1 VAHFNASARPALPV
15 PPGVAHYNPPSHAAS
30 RAPDRRLSSP
40 DFVRLLVQ
48 VAVLL
53 ATALLCGQAM
63 RALRQP
69 AVMGELLGGV
79 LLGPTLLGRVLPGVS
94 DAVFGGSAEVTLARD
109 ALTRLGLLFFL
120 FAVGLETDLS
130 LLRRLRR
137 PALGI
142 GLSGSLVPLAL
153 GAALVGSLP
162 TEFWGP
168 EASAHPVA
176 FAVFLGLNLAN
187 SAIPVL
193 ARILMDLQLL
203 GGRIGALCLSAA
215 VVDDLIA
222 WAFFAAV
229 LLGLSPVQG
238 GLARLVLSFAL
249 TVVVPVVVVGLGR
262 RIGPPGLAWLRRRVA
277 WPEGFIAATAVLV
290 LLAAAASEAAG
301 VHAALGALL
310 LGVALGGGDAPHHE
324 AHEAVAR
331 FALGLFAPLYFV
343 SLGLTTDFARSFDPA
358 LVAVVVATAIASKLT
373 GVLLGARLA
382 GMAVSREAWAIGFGL
397 NARGATGI
405 ILAAVGHHAGVIDD
419 RVFVALAVMAFLTSL
434 LAGPAMARLLPP
446 SAQSDL

>member
-1 VAHFNASARPALPV
+1 VT
-15 PPGVAHYNPPSHAAS
+15 
-30 RAPDRRLSSP
+30 SP

-53 ATALLCGQAM
+53 ATAMLCGRLM

-69 AVMGELLGGV
+69 SVMGELLGGV
-79 LLGPTLLGRVLPGVS
+79 LLGPTLLGRLAP
-94 DAVFGGSAEVTLARD
+94 DASAALFGGPPEVGLARD

-130 LLRRLRR
+130 LLRRWRR
-137 PALGI
+137 TALSL
-142 GLSGSLVPLAL
+142 GLSGSLVPLAAGAIL
-153 GAALVGSLP
+153 VAALPAG
-162 TEFWGP
+162 FWGP
-168 EASAHPVA
+168 HAEAHPFA
-176 FAVFLGLNLAN
+176 FPIFVGLNLAN

-193 ARILMDLQLL
+193 ARILMDLRVL
-203 GGRIGALCLSAA
+203 GSRVGTLCLAAA

-222 WAFFAAV
+222 WAFFAVV
-229 LLGLSPVQG
+229 LVGLSPTHG
-238 GLARLVLSFAL
+238 GLTRLPVTFALALVL
-249 TVVVPVVVVGLGR
+249 PVVVVGLGR
-262 RIGPPGLAWLRRRVA
+262 RLGPPGLTWLKRHLP
-277 WPEGFIAATAVLV
+277 WPEGFVAATAVLV
-290 LLAAAASEAAG
+290 LAAAAASEAAG

-310 LGVALGGGDAPHHE
+310 LGVALGGEDAEHRE
-324 AHEAVAR
+324 AHDVVAR

-343 SLGLTTDFARSFDPA
+343 SLGLTTDFVRSFDAGLVA
-358 LVAVVVATAIASKLT
+358 LVVAAAIASKLA

-382 GMAVSREAWAIGFGL
+382 GMPADRETWAIGFGL

-434 LAGPAMARLLPP
+434 LAGPAMGRLLRP
-446 SAQSDL
+446 ATQSDL

>member
-1 VAHFNASARPALPV
+1 V
-15 PPGVAHYNPPSHAAS
+15 
-30 RAPDRRLSSP
+30 SSP

-94 DAVFGGSAEVTLARD
+94 EAIFGGSDQVTLARD

-120 FAVGLETDLS
+120 FAVGLETDLA

-142 GLSGSLVPLAL
+142 GLCGSLVPLAL
-153 GAALVGSLP
+153 GAALVASLP
-162 TEFWGP
+162 SGFWGP
-168 EASAHPVA
+168 EAAAHPVA
-176 FAVFLGLNLAN
+176 FAVFVGLNLAN

-193 ARILMDLQLL
+193 ARILIDLQLL
-203 GGRIGALCLSAA
+203 GGRVGALCLAAA

-222 WAFFAAV
+222 WAFFAVV
-229 LLGLSPVQG
+229 LVGLSPVRG
-238 GLARLVLSFAL
+238 GLARLLLTFAL
-249 TVVVPVVVVGLGR
+249 AIVLPVIVVGLGR
-262 RIGPPGLAWLRRRVA
+262 RLGPPGLAWLKRRVA

-290 LLAAAASEAAG
+290 LGAAAAAEATG

-310 LGVALGGGDAPHHE
+310 LGVALGGGDAPHRE

-343 SLGLTTDFARSFDPA
+343 SLGLTTDFVRSFDLA
-358 LVAVVVATAIASKLT
+358 LVAVVVAAAVASKLA

-382 GMAVSREAWAIGFGL
+382 GLALERETWAIGFGL

-405 ILAAVGHHAGVIDD
+405 ILAAVGHHAGMIDD

-434 LAGPAMARLLPP
+434 VAGPAMSRLLRPR
-446 SAQSDL
+446 AQSEL